1 MSAFSPIWKDI
12 DNTKPGTPY
21 VVDSDGW
28 GWFLIFIIIAVPF
41 LIICGAVFQ
50 ISSWICEHPI
60 LSLTA
65 YLLVSLVIGIFFYS
79 RFMAKH
85 RVCGIIATVISMMP
99 LGAGVGL
106 YAIPYVMLDNSFSS
120 IFDWI
125 LVAALLFGVMYFIF
139 SICNLLKNGL
149 THLIIAIVFLAISCF
164 FIFGL
169 ISSESDIIT
178 WEAIKRVY
186 GT

>member
-12 DNTKPGTPY
+12 DDTKQGTPY

-28 GWFLIFIIIAVPF
+28 GWFALFIFISIPF
-41 LIICGAVFQ
+41 LMIGGAVLQ
-50 ISSWICEHPI
+50 TSYWICQHLI
-60 LSLTA
+60 LSIIV
-65 YLLVSLVIGIFFYS
+65 YLAVSFIIGVIFYFRNS
-79 RFMAKH
+79 VKH
-85 RVCGIIATVISMMP
+85 RICGIIASVISMVP
-99 LGAGVGL
+99 LGLGVFL
-106 YAIPYVMLDNSFSS
+106 YAIPYVMLDDSFSS

>member
-1 MSAFSPIWKDI
+1 M
-12 DNTKPGTPY
+12 
-21 VVDSDGW
+21 V
-28 GWFLIFIIIAVPF
+28 
-41 LIICGAVFQ
+41 
-50 ISSWICEHPI
+50 
-60 LSLTA
+60 
-65 YLLVSLVIGIFFYS
+65 
-79 RFMAKH
+79 
-85 RVCGIIATVISMMP
+85 P
-99 LGAGVGL
+99 LGLGVFL
-106 YAIPYVMLDNSFSS
+106 YAIPYVMIEFSFSS
-120 IFDWI
+120 VFDWV
-125 LVAALLFGVMYFIF
+125 LVGALLFGVMYFIF